1 MWDVPMVYKGFVLL
15 EEVLMY
21 SAHAVAVGEA
31 SERVKREVRWRVAA
45 AGAAR
50 DRLERYLFL
59 VQ

>member
-1 MWDVPMVYKGFVLL
+1 MVYKGFVLL

-21 SAHAVAVGEA
+21 SAHAVSVGDA

-59 VQ
+59 EH